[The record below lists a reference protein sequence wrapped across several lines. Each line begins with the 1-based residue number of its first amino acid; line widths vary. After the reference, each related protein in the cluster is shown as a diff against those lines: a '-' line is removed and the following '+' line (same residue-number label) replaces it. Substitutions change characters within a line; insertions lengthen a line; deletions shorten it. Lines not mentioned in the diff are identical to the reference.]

1 MYADIAV
8 CLPLARTFIY
18 KLTTPVETGCRVVV
32 PFRKRDVEGFVV
44 GFRKDAPPD
53 IEVHEIG
60 SVLDAIPLLRPDVFN
75 LCRWV
80 ADYYATPIGEVLKA
94 ALPPGISAKHVEGL
108 QHSPPRREGVDAPSK
123 AKAQTGWREAR
134 VRQGE
139 ASIEDR
145 QDISAELTTPARQ
158 LLLSCRATPPLRGG
172 ELVMTPDQTKALS
185 TINSTPGFRPI
196 LLHGVT
202 GSGKTE
208 IYMQAVE
215 HFLAA
220 GKTSLILVPEIG
232 LTPQLTDQFARRF
245 PNQIAILHSSL
256 TRRQRIDE
264 WLRIYRG
271 EVPIV
276 IGTRSAVFAPLGN
289 LALIVVDE
297 EHETSYKQEEVPRYH
312 ARDTAVMRAKL
323 AGAAVVLGSATPS
336 MESFHNAASQK
347 YDYVML
353 TTRVEG
359 RPLPAVEI
367 VNMREEYAAEGK
379 QVVLSRRLLE
389 AINARLD
396 RGEQTMILLNRR
408 GYATFLLC
416 RHCGFTFQCNSCSVA
431 MTYHR
436 SIEKLLCHYCGLARR
451 PPARCPECDSEYIHY
466 VGEGTER
473 LEAELKC
480 RFPEARVGR
489 IDRDAMRHMR
499 DYERVLGGFRA
510 GDIDILAGTQ
520 MIAKGHDFPRVTLV
534 GVVGADAPL
543 ALPDFRAAERT
554 FQLLTQVAGRSG
566 RGGRPGEVVIQSYFP
581 DHYTFQLAVTQRF
594 EDFYARESRYRKA
607 MFYPPFTALAGIMVT
622 DRDRG
627 RAADTAREIGE
638 YLDSLRS
645 NAMRILGP
653 APAPLERIK
662 RMHRQQLLIKS
673 SSRASL
679 HQLLGRLRQYIEDRK
694 FGSTRVFIDVDPVS
708 LL

>member
-1 MYADIAV
+1 MYVDIAV

-18 KLTTPVETGCRVVV
+18 KLTTQVETCCRVVV

-80 ADYYATPIGEVLKA
+80 ADYYTTPIGEVLKA

-108 QHSPPRREGVDAPSK
+108 RHSPPRRGGVDAPSK
-123 AKAQTGWREAR
+123 AKAQTGWREAP

-158 LLLSCRATPPLRGG
+158 LLLSCRASPPLRGG

-232 LTPQLTDQFARRF
+232 LTPQLTDRFAKRF

-480 RFPEARVGR
+480 RFPDARVGR

-679 HQLLGRLRQYIEDRK
+679 HHLLGRLRQYIEDRK
-694 FGSTRVFIDVDPVS
+694 LGSTRVFIDVDPVS

>member
-44 GFRKDAPPD
+44 GFRKEAPPD

-60 SVLDAIPLLRPDVFN
+60 GVLDAIPLLRPDIFN

-94 ALPPGISAKHVEGL
+94 ALPTGISAQHVEGL
-108 QHSPPRREGVDAPSK
+108 RPSPA
-123 AKAQTGWREAR
+123 
-134 VRQGE
+134 
-139 ASIEDR
+139 
-145 QDISAELTTPARQ
+145 ARQ
-158 LLLSCRATPPLRGG
+158 PAGCRAAASPRGRSPSPSGRGRHCEAVPGEGPMAPKLTVDQLRAL
-172 ELVMTPDQTKALS
+172 ETVTKA
-185 TINSTPGFRPI
+185 PGFRPM

-208 IYMQAVE
+208 IYMQAAE

-232 LTPQLTDQFARRF
+232 LTPQLTDQFATRF

-336 MESFHNAASQK
+336 MESFHNAASHQK
-347 YDYVML
+347 YEYVTL

-416 RHCGFTFQCNSCSVA
+416 RRCGFTFQCNSCSVA

-480 RFPEARVGR
+480 RFPDARVGR

-520 MIAKGHDFPRVTLV
+520 MIAKGHDFPHVTLV

-607 MFYPPFTALAGIMVT
+607 MFYPPFTALAGIMVA
-622 DRDRG
+622 DRDQG

-679 HQLLGRLRQYIEDRK
+679 HHLLGRLRQYIEDRK

>member
-1 MYADIAV
+1 
-8 CLPLARTFIY
+8 
-18 KLTTPVETGCRVVV
+18 
-32 PFRKRDVEGFVV
+32 
-44 GFRKDAPPD
+44 
-53 IEVHEIG
+53 
-60 SVLDAIPLLRPDVFN
+60 
-75 LCRWV
+75 
-80 ADYYATPIGEVLKA
+80 
-94 ALPPGISAKHVEGL
+94 
-108 QHSPPRREGVDAPSK
+108 
-123 AKAQTGWREAR
+123 
-134 VRQGE
+134 
-139 ASIEDR
+139 
-145 QDISAELTTPARQ
+145 
-158 LLLSCRATPPLRGG
+158 
-172 ELVMTPDQTKALS
+172 
-185 TINSTPGFRPI
+185 
-196 LLHGVT
+196 
-202 GSGKTE
+202 
-208 IYMQAVE
+208 
-215 HFLAA
+215 
-220 GKTSLILVPEIG
+220 
-232 LTPQLTDQFARRF
+232 
-245 PNQIAILHSSL
+245 
-256 TRRQRIDE
+256 
-264 WLRIYRG
+264 
-271 EVPIV
+271 
-276 IGTRSAVFAPLGN
+276 
-289 LALIVVDE
+289 
-297 EHETSYKQEEVPRYH
+297 
-312 ARDTAVMRAKL
+312 
-323 AGAAVVLGSATPS
+323 
-336 MESFHNAASQK
+336 
-347 YDYVML
+347 
-353 TTRVEG
+353 
-359 RPLPAVEI
+359 
-367 VNMREEYAAEGK
+367 
-379 QVVLSRRLLE
+379 
-389 AINARLD
+389 
-396 RGEQTMILLNRR
+396 
-408 GYATFLLC
+408 
-416 RHCGFTFQCNSCSVA
+416 

-480 RFPEARVGR
+480 RFPDARVGR

-607 MFYPPFTALAGIMVT
+607 MFYPPFTALAGIMVA
-622 DRDRG
+622 DRDQG

-679 HQLLGRLRQYIEDRK
+679 HHLLGLLRQYIEDRK

>member
-8 CLPLARTFIY
+8 CLPLARTFVY
-18 KLTTPVETGCRVVV
+18 RVNEPVEPGCRVVV
-32 PFRKRDVEGFVV
+32 PFRKREVEGFVV
-44 GFRKDAPPD
+44 GFRKDAPAD
-53 IEVHEIG
+53 MEVHEIG
-60 SVLDAIPLLRPDVFN
+60 SVLDAIPLLRADIFR
-75 LCRWV
+75 LCRWI
-80 ADYYATPIGEVLKA
+80 ADYYVTPIGEVLRA
-94 ALPPGISAKHVEGL
+94 ALPPGIKGKDLERL
-108 QHSPPRREGVDAPSK
+108 RHSPPN
-123 AKAQTGWREAR
+123 
-134 VRQGE
+134 
-139 ASIEDR
+139 
-145 QDISAELTTPARQ
+145 L
-158 LLLSCRATPPLRGG
+158 GG
-172 ELVMTPDQTKALS
+172 EFVPLALTSDQTKALS
-185 TINSTPGFRPI
+185 TIKRTSGFHPV
-196 LLHGVT
+196 LLHGIT

-208 IYMQAVE
+208 VYMQAVE
-215 HFLAA
+215 HFLQA

-232 LTPQLTDQFARRF
+232 LTPQLTDRFAERF
-245 PNQIAILHSSL
+245 RDQIAILHSSL
-256 TRRQRIDE
+256 TKRQRIDE

-271 EVPIV
+271 NVPIV
-276 IGTRSAVFAPLGN
+276 IGTRSAVFAPLEN

-297 EHETSYKQEEVPRYH
+297 EHETSYKQDDTPRYH

-323 AGAAVVLGSATPS
+323 ADAAVVLGSATPS
-336 MESFHNAASQK
+336 MESFYNAESRK
-347 YDYVML
+347 YDYIML

-367 VNMREEYAAEGK
+367 VDMREEYAAEGK
-379 QVVLSRRLLE
+379 QVVLSRRLLQ
-389 AINARLD
+389 AVSARLE

-408 GYATFLLC
+408 GYAAFLLC
-416 RHCGFTFQCNSCSVA
+416 RHCGFTFQCNSCSVG

-473 LEAELKC
+473 LEAELKHL
-480 RFPEARVGR
+480 FSDARVGR
-489 IDRDAMRHMR
+489 IDRDTMRHMR
-499 DYERVLGGFRA
+499 DYERVLGGFRS

-534 GVVGADAPL
+534 GVIGADAPL

-566 RGGRPGEVVIQSYFP
+566 RGDRPGEVVIQSYFP
-581 DHYTFQLAVTQRF
+581 DHYTFQLAITQRF

-607 MFYPPFTALAGIMVT
+607 MFYPPFTALAGIMVA
-622 DRDRG
+622 DRDAI

-638 YLDSLRS
+638 YLDGLRS
-645 NAMRILGP
+645 NAIRILGP

-662 RMHRQQLLIKS
+662 RLHRHQLLIKS
-673 SSRASL
+673 ASRSTL
-679 HQLLGRLRQYIEDRK
+679 HDLLRRLRHYIEDRK
-694 FGSTRVFIDVDPVS
+694 LGATRVFIDVDPVS

>member
-108 QHSPPRREGVDAPSK
+108 RPSPD
-123 AKAQTGWREAR
+123 
-134 VRQGE
+134 
-139 ASIEDR
+139 
-145 QDISAELTTPARQ
+145 ARQ
-158 LLLSCRATPPLRGG
+158 PAGCRASASPRGRGPSPSGRGRHCEAVPGEGPMAPKLTVDQLRAL
-172 ELVMTPDQTKALS
+172 ETVTKA
-185 TINSTPGFRPI
+185 PGFRPI

-208 IYMQAVE
+208 IYMQAAE

-232 LTPQLTDQFARRF
+232 LTPQLTDQFATRF

-297 EHETSYKQEEVPRYH
+297 EHETSYKQEEVPHYH

-359 RPLPAVEI
+359 RP
-367 VNMREEYAAEGK
+367 
-379 QVVLSRRLLE
+379 
-389 AINARLD
+389 
-396 RGEQTMILLNRR
+396 
-408 GYATFLLC
+408 
-416 RHCGFTFQCNSCSVA
+416 
-431 MTYHR
+431 
-436 SIEKLLCHYCGLARR
+436 
-451 PPARCPECDSEYIHY
+451 PARCPECDSEYIHY

-480 RFPEARVGR
+480 RFPDARVGR

-566 RGGRPGEVVIQSYFP
+566 RGDQPGEVVIQSYFP
-581 DHYTFQLAVTQRF
+581 DHYTFQLACTQRF

-607 MFYPPFTALAGIMVT
+607 MFYPPFTALAGIIVS
-622 DRDRG
+622 DHDAG
-627 RAADTAREIGE
+627 RAARVAREIGG
-638 YLDSLRS
+638 YLDGLRS
-645 NAMRILGP
+645 NAIRILGP

-662 RMHRQQLLIKS
+662 RVYRQQLLIKS
-673 SSRASL
+673 SSRSTL
-679 HQLLGRLRQYIEDRK
+679 HDLLRRLRHYIEDRK
-694 FGSTRVFIDVDPVS
+694 LGATRVFIDVDPVS

>member
-8 CLPLARTFIY
+8 CLPLVRTFVY
-18 KLTTPVETGCRVVV
+18 KLNGEAEVGCRVIV
-32 PFRKRDVEGFVV
+32 PFRKREIEGFVV
-44 GFRKDAPPD
+44 RLRKDAPRD
-53 IEVHEIG
+53 LEVHEIS
-60 SVLDAIPLLRPDVFN
+60 SVIDAVSLVRPDIFE
-75 LCRWV
+75 LCRWI
-80 ADYYATPIGEVLKA
+80 ADYYVSPFGEVLKA
-94 ALPPGISAKHVEGL
+94 ALPPGITPKHLERGLKPATTLGREHMGHGHVGRDHVGGGHVVAGFSPRPVLTQDQTSAL
-108 QHSPPRREGVDAPSK
+108 SQ
-123 AKAQTGWREAR
+123 
-134 VRQGE
+134 
-139 ASIEDR
+139 
-145 QDISAELTTPARQ
+145 LTTSA
-158 LLLSCRATPPLRGG
+158 
-172 ELVMTPDQTKALS
+172 
-185 TINSTPGFRPI
+185 GFHPI

-215 HFLAA
+215 HFLSI

-232 LTPQLTDQFARRF
+232 LTPQLTDRFAARF
-245 PNQIAILHSSL
+245 PDQTAILHSSL

-276 IGTRSAVFAPLGN
+276 IGTRSAVFAPLEN
-289 LALIVVDE
+289 LGLIVVDE

-323 AGAAVVLGSATPS
+323 ARAAVVLGSATPS
-336 MESFHNAASQK
+336 MESFHNAESKK
-347 YDYVML
+347 YVYIGL
-353 TTRVEG
+353 TTRVED
-359 RPLPAVEI
+359 RALPAVEI

-379 QVVLSRRLLE
+379 QVVFARRLLQ
-389 AINARLD
+389 AISARLE

-408 GYATFLLC
+408 GYAAFLLC
-416 RHCGFTFQCNSCSVA
+416 RHCGFTFQCNACSVA

-451 PPARCPECDSEYIHY
+451 PPERCPECDSEYIHY

-473 LEAELKC
+473 LEAELKHL
-480 RFPEARVGR
+480 FPDARVGR
-489 IDRDAMRHMR
+489 LDRDTMRHMR
-499 DYERVLGGFRA
+499 DYDRVLGGFRA
-510 GDIDILAGTQ
+510 GDIDILVGTQ

-566 RGGRPGEVVIQSYFP
+566 RGDRPGEVVIQSYFP
-581 DHYTFQLAVTQRF
+581 DHYTFQLAITQRF
-594 EDFYARESRYRKA
+594 EDFFARESRYRKA
-607 MFYPPFTALAGIMVT
+607 MFYPPFTALAGILVS
-622 DRDRG
+622 DRDAV
-627 RAADTAREIGE
+627 RAANMAREVGE
-638 YLDSLRS
+638 FLDSLRS
-645 NAMRILGP
+645 NAIRILGP

-662 RMHRQQLLIKS
+662 RLHRHQLLIKS
-673 SSRASL
+673 SSRSTL
-679 HQLLGRLRQYIEDRK
+679 HHLLDRLRQHIEERK
-694 FGSTRVFIDVDPVS
+694 IGVTRVIIDVDPVS